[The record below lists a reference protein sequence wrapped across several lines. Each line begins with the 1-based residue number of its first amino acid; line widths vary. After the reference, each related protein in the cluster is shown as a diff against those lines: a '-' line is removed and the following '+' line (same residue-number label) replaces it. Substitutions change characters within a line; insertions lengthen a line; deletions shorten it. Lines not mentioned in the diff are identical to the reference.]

1 MMNCC
6 CCESQQE
13 AWIREAAEGKP
24 NRFRKD
30 NPRVIDM
37 LESFDCTPPY
47 VDIERARYFTES
59 MKQTEGQHL
68 TLRWAKALM
77 NVAQKM
83 PVYIE
88 DTQLIVG
95 RLGTDKGRYGI
106 VYPELDGDFYEGVLA
121 DFATRENPTGR
132 ARPTITPCSRT
143 CRNSAATMPIPMP
156 RASRPATSFPSLPRC
171 VPACSG
177 CWTSTKC

>member
-59 MKQTEGQHL
+59 MK
-68 TLRWAKALM
+68 
-77 NVAQKM
+77 
-83 PVYIE
+83 
-88 DTQLIVG
+88 
-95 RLGTDKGRYGI
+95 
-106 VYPELDGDFYEGVLA
+106 
-121 DFATRENPTGR
+121 
-132 ARPTITPCSRT
+132 
-143 CRNSAATMPIPMP
+143 
-156 RASRPATSFPSLPRC
+156 
-171 VPACSG
+171 
-177 CWTSTKC
+177 

>member
-59 MKQTEGQHL
+59 MKQTEGRCQS
-68 TLRWAKALM
+68 K
-77 NVAQKM
+77 
-83 PVYIE
+83 
-88 DTQLIVG
+88 
-95 RLGTDKGRYGI
+95 KGSPYRPSS
-106 VYPELDGDFYEGVLA
+106 PECA
-121 DFATRENPTGR
+121 
-132 ARPTITPCSRT
+132 
-143 CRNSAATMPIPMP
+143 
-156 RASRPATSFPSLPRC
+156 ASRC
-171 VPACSG
+171 
-177 CWTSTKC
+177 

>member
-95 RLGTDKGRYGI
+95 RLGHRQGALRHR
-106 VYPELDGDFYEGVLA
+106 LS
-121 DFATRENPTGR
+121 RTGR
-132 ARPTITPCSRT
+132 R
-143 CRNSAATMPIPMP
+143 
-156 RASRPATSFPSLPRC
+156 FL
-171 VPACSG
+171 
-177 CWTSTKC
+177 